1 MIVKIYLRD
10 NTATRLAAAHP
21 MNEFSTLFA
30 LEQQLRNANFSD
42 GEQSTL

>member
-30 LEQQLRNANFSD
+30 LEQLRNANFSD